1 MLQLK
6 GERAFADLYASHAGG
21 VRRFLR
27 GMVGGNTQQAEEL
40 TQEAFLKAWRALP
53 AFAFKSTMKTWVYAV
68 ALNTARDWLRAHGG
82 RRHEALAPTLPAEDR
97 TETVETRAVRE
108 ALLEL
113 DEDTRA
119 LLMLHYYEDM
129 GLAEIGQVLKVPEG
143 TVKSRLHHAKSKL
156 RPKLIAKGFDV

>member
-1 MLQLK
+1 MIQLK
-6 GERAFADLYASHAGG
+6 TERAFTDLYASHAGG

-27 GMVGGNTQQAEEL
+27 GMLGGNTQQAEEL

-53 AFAFKSTMKTWVYAV
+53 TFAFKSTMKTWVYTV
-68 ALNTARDWLRAHGG
+68 ALNTARDWLRGHGG
-82 RRHEALAPTLPAEDR
+82 RRFEALSPTMPADVHA
-97 TETVETRAVRE
+97 ETPETRAVRE

-113 DEDTRA
+113 DENTRA